1 LSNDGSDPKSQ
12 CNQVYHNGQ
21 LQNQSTSKAIDA
33 LDDPSSPT
41 SKDQGHSS
49 MLIVKK

>member
-1 LSNDGSDPKSQ
+1 MVQTLNHNATRFITMASYKI
-12 CNQVYHNGQ
+12 NQQVK
-21 LQNQSTSKAIDA
+21 LIDA